1 LVKSKAASKDKLEFI
16 TGHGKPISTKEEA
29 VNIAR
34 EKVLAIL
41 LVSGSCA
48 YSTVLALQDVFDLK
62 DEALLKAS
70 GALTGGIGARTD
82 ACGSMIG
89 AVLMLGVVCGGGR
102 NDGDNCIPKM
112 FEAMDRAGEYYKW
125 FKQEM
130 GCVSCNDIL
139 TKHAGD
145 TKYDFTDREQLILAV
160 EAGVLAKCRPVVQNN
175 AGKAAAMM
183 WDEVHKPVPRKA
195 LLSKGKKHA

>member
-1 LVKSKAASKDKLEFI
+1 MAEKKTSSGKAKMEII
-16 TGHGKPISTKEEA
+16 TGHKKNILTKEEA

-34 EKVLAIL
+34 EKALATL

-48 YSTVLALQDVFDLK
+48 YSTVLALQDVFDLR

-82 ACGSMIG
+82 TCGSMIG
-89 AVLMLGVVCGGGR
+89 AILVLGSVCGGGR

-112 FEAMDRAGEYYKW
+112 FEAMAQAEKYYLW
-125 FKQEM
+125 FKGEM
-130 GCVSCNDIL
+130 GCVTCHDIL
-139 TKHAGD
+139 TKFAGGGEH
-145 TKYDFTDREQLILAV
+145 DFTDRAQVLAAI

-175 AGKAAAMM
+175 AGKAAEML
-183 WDEVHKPVPRKA
+183 WDELHKPVAHKE
-195 LLSKGKKHA
+195 KKKHD

>member
-1 LVKSKAASKDKLEFI
+1 LVKSKTGASKNKLEFI
-16 TGHGKPISTKEEA
+16 TGHGKTIATKEEA

-34 EKVLAIL
+34 EKALATL
-41 LVSGSCA
+41 LVTGSCS

-89 AVLMLGVVCGGGR
+89 AVLMLGAVCGGGR

-112 FEAMDRAGEYYKW
+112 FEAMTLAEKYYLW

-130 GCVSCNDIL
+130 GCVTCHDIL
-139 TKHAGD
+139 TKHAGGGEH
-145 TKYDFTDREQLILAV
+145 DFTDRAQVLAAI
-160 EAGVLAKCRPVVQNN
+160 EAGVLAKCRPLVQNN
-175 AGKAAAMM
+175 AGKAAEMM
-183 WDEVHKPVPRKA
+183 WDELHKPVGHTR
-195 LLSKGKKHA
+195 